1 MSHVNQENVGQS
13 QGIFDFSQHHTI
25 FNPPKDQS
33 TKKQQDQLR
42 FDYRP
47 MSSQPAT
54 LALSQTQSY
63 KPQMPNPHQSVLSN
77 TYQSGI
83 STASAV

>member
-1 MSHVNQENVGQS
+1 MSHVNQENVGLS

-25 FNPPKDQS
+25 FNPPTDHS

-47 MSSQPAT
+47 SSNQPAT
-54 LALSQTQSY
+54 QGLSKTQTY
-63 KPQMPNPHQSVLSN
+63 KP
-77 TYQSGI
+77 
-83 STASAV
+83 